1 MAWCVSPC
9 GSFES
14 AAVPDFNS
22 IPLHIGA
29 FCLGWIF
36 RFSAA
41 ERMRST
47 AFHFSGGGCNSST

>member
-41 ERMRST
+41 ERMAEHSVPFFGRRL
-47 AFHFSGGGCNSST
+47 